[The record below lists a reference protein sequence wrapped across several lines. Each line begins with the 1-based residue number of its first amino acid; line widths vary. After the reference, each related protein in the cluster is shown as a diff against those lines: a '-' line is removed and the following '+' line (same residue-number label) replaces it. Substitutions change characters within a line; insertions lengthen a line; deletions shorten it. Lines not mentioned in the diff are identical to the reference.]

1 MIALAVAMVG
11 AGVLISAA
19 VYSRT
24 VHRVAVVM
32 VTRQVSSRGVITA
45 ADLGTTSISVGT
57 GIRVIPARQLAQV
70 VGEIAAVGLR
80 PATLLA
86 PADLTKAQPP
96 GPGEVLV
103 PVSVKPSAVP
113 ASGLFPGDHVLVV
126 ATPGDQGQAGSSA
139 GLPSLTAPIPA
150 VVEAASD
157 IPDADGFD
165 VIDLLVSGKAGPALA
180 EQVSTGQFALIVTK
194 RGS

>member
-1 MIALAVAMVG
+1 MVALAVAMVG

-19 VYSRT
+19 VYGRT

-32 VTRQVSSRGVITA
+32 VTRQVSSGGVIAA

-113 ASGLFPGDHVLVV
+113 ASGLLPGDHVLVV

-139 GLPSLTAPIPA
+139 GPPSLTAPMPA

-165 VIDLLVSGKAGPALA
+165 VIDLLVSGTSGPALA